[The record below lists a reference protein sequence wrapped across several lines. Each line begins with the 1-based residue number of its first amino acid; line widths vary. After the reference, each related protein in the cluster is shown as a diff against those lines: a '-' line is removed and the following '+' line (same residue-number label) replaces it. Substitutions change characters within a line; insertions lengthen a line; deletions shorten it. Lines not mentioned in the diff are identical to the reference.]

1 MAVTGSLG
9 TVLERAFDSRYRS
22 YRFTWTSDGSA
33 GSVTENPLV
42 VAPGRLV
49 SLKCIPSGGSTAPTD
64 LYDLT
69 LLDADGYDLLG
80 GVGANLGTAS
90 GSLLQ
95 WNPPVVF
102 HGGPLTP
109 TIANAGNSK
118 IGTLELTIV
127 QDA

>member
-9 TVLERAFDSRYRS
+9 TVYEKHFNARYRS

-33 GSVTENPLV
+33 GSVSENPLV
-42 VAPGRLV
+42 VAPGRLL
-49 SLKCIPSGGSTAPTD
+49 SLKCIPSGGSTAPT
-64 LYDLT
+64 
-69 LLDADGYDLLG
+69 
-80 GVGANLGTAS
+80 
-90 GSLLQ
+90 
-95 WNPPVVF
+95 VF